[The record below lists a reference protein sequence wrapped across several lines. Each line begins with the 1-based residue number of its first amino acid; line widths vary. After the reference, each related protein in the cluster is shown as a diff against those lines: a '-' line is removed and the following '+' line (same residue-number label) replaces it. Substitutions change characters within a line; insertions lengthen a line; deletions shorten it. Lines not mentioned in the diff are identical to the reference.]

1 MPKKLIY
8 ADNAATTDID
18 EEALQLLI
26 DQSHWYYNPSQ
37 TYSLGVQQKKKL
49 ESSREKIAKCINAS
63 PDEIFFTSGG
73 SESDNWAL
81 KCTVSQGEYDEI
93 ITSSIEHSAILST
106 CKALE
111 SAGKKITYIAPTQEG
126 LLDPEIL
133 QDTISSRV
141 SVVSI
146 MYTNNE
152 TGTIQPIKKLAEIAH
167 ANGSLFHTDAVQAVG
182 HVNIDVKDLNV
193 DLLSASAHK
202 FNGPR
207 GVGFLY
213 IKEGTPIRPLIHG
226 GLQQKSYRAG
236 TENTPAIMAMALALE
251 RRCSKIDAETD
262 RISAL
267 ELALITELQM
277 KKIQFELIGSQKYRQ
292 PGIIN
297 ISFPPISGE
306 MMMHRLDLK
315 GIYISTGSACTS
327 SRTEISHVLAA
338 MGLDEEIAHCAV
350 RISLGSN
357 NTLSD
362 VHVIADAISEII
374 NSNRHYDP
382 RL

>member
-1 MPKKLIY
+1 MPKRLIY

-18 EEALQLLI
+18 EEALQILI
-26 DQSHWYYNPSQ
+26 DQSHQYYNPSQ

-49 ESSREKIAKCINAS
+49 ELSREKIARCINAN
-63 PDEIFFTSGG
+63 PNEIFFTSGG

-81 KCTVSQGEYDEI
+81 KCIVSQRECDEI
-93 ITSSIEHSAILST
+93 ITSSIEHSAILNT

-111 SAGKKITYIAPTQEG
+111 SIGKKIIYIDPTPEG

-133 QDTISSRV
+133 QKAINSRV
-141 SVVSI
+141 SIVSI

-182 HVNIDVKDLNV
+182 HIDIDVKDIDV

-213 IKEGTPIRPLIHG
+213 IKGGTPIRPLIHG
-226 GLQQKSYRAG
+226 GSQQRSYRAG

-251 RRCSKIDAETD
+251 KRCSRIDAETD
-262 RISAL
+262 RLSNL

-277 KKIQFELIGSQKYRQ
+277 KKIQFELIGSQKHRQ
-292 PGIIN
+292 PGIIS
-297 ISFPPISGE
+297 ISFPPIPGE
-306 MMMHRLDLK
+306 VMMHRLDLK
-315 GIYISTGSACTS
+315 GVCISTGSACTS
-327 SRTEISHVLAA
+327 SRTEISHVLTA
-338 MGLDEEIAHCAV
+338 MGLNEEIAHCTV

-362 VHVIADAISEII
+362 IHEIVDAISEII
-374 NSNRHYDP
+374 NSN
-382 RL
+382 